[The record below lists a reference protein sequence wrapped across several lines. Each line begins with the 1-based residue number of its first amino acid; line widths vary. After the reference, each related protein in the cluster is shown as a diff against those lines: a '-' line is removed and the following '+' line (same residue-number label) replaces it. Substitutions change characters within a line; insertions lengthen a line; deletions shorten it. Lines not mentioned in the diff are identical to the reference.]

1 MSKKYLSKDKL
12 AGKQVIDTE
21 GMIVGT
27 VRDIVFDLEAKE
39 MALTIGTVAG
49 SEVTISQSDVKG
61 VGDVVL
67 LATRVEIPKPAE
79 PVALVPPQPIAPPP
93 PSTVGEG
100 ICPSCGFKN
109 EPYAKFCVKCGGK
122 LR

>member
-12 AGKQVIDTE
+12 AGKQIIDTE

-39 MALTIGTVAG
+39 MALTVGTSAG
-49 SEVTISQSDVKG
+49 PEITISQSDVKS

-67 LATRVEIPKPAE
+67 LATTVEIPKPPEQA
-79 PVALVPPQPIAPPP
+79 ALMPPPP

-100 ICPSCGFKN
+100 VCPNCGFKN